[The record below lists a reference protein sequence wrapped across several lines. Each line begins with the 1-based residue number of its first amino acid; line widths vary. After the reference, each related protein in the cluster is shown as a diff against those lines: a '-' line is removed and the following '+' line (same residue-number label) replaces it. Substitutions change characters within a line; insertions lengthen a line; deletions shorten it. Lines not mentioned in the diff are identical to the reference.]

1 LKRISQTLTR
11 VETIETVSE
20 SLFVALGNA
29 VSASYQQRL
38 AEYYAELSPRLRE
51 AGDYLVENP
60 LDVVTRSLRSIAQET
75 RIAPATFSR
84 LARALGFET
93 FETLREAVRAQL
105 SLKVSSFATRAKD
118 LREAPKGDVEDLLMR
133 SLEMTQ
139 SNLEGLVH
147 GLDQVELAK
156 LIDVLHHAR
165 RVLIVGAL
173 GSTGIAEYAG
183 YMANFLGGKW
193 RLAGRMGSSYGS
205 ALSDMN
211 QRDAMIVITMSPSAR
226 VSVNAAEI
234 ARRQGVHVAVITD
247 SYACPALR
255 HTNTSFIITGET
267 PNFFNTYTTTV
278 FFLEVIMAMLAQK
291 AGPDVVERIS
301 EIERHNRALGEV
313 VDL

>member
-1 LKRISQTLTR
+1 M
-11 VETIETVSE
+11 
-20 SLFVALGNA
+20 
-29 VSASYQQRL
+29 SASYQQRL
-38 AEYYAELSPRLRE
+38 AEHYAELSPRLRE

-60 LDVVTRSLRSIAQET
+60 LDVATRSLRSVATEA

-93 FETLREAVRAQL
+93 FETLRDAVRAQL
-105 SLKVSSFATRAKD
+105 ALKVSTFATRAKD
-118 LREAPKGDVEDLLMR
+118 LREAPAGAPEGILMR
-133 SLEMTQ
+133 SLERTQ
-139 SNLEGLVH
+139 SNLEELVR
-147 GLDQVELAK
+147 GLDPVELAK
-156 LIDVLHHAR
+156 LVDVLHEAR

-183 YMANFLGGKW
+183 YMANFLGEKW
-193 RLAGRMGSSYGS
+193 RLAGRMGASYGS
-205 ALSDMN
+205 ALSEMDK
-211 QRDAMIVITMSPSAR
+211 QDAMIVITMSPSAR
-226 VSVNAAEI
+226 VAVNAAEI

-255 HTNTSFIITGET
+255 HANNSFIITGES

-278 FFLEVIMAMLAQK
+278 FFLEMLMAMLAQK

>member
-1 LKRISQTLTR
+1 M
-11 VETIETVSE
+11 
-20 SLFVALGNA
+20 
-29 VSASYQQRL
+29 SASYQQRL
-38 AEYYAELSPRLRE
+38 AEHYAELSPRLRE

-60 LDVVTRSLRSIAQET
+60 LDVATRSLRSVATEA

-93 FETLREAVRAQL
+93 FETLRDAVRAQL
-105 SLKVSSFATRAKD
+105 ALKVSTFATRAKD
-118 LREAPKGDVEDLLMR
+118 LREAPAGAPEGILMR
-133 SLEMTQ
+133 SLERTQ
-139 SNLEGLVH
+139 SNLEELVR
-147 GLDQVELAK
+147 GLDPVELAK
-156 LIDVLHHAR
+156 LVDVLHEAR

-183 YMANFLGGKW
+183 YMANFLGEKW

-205 ALSDMN
+205 ALSEMDK
-211 QRDAMIVITMSPSAR
+211 QDAVIVITMSPSAR
-226 VSVNAAEI
+226 VAVNAAEI
-234 ARRQGVHVAVITD
+234 ARHQGVHVAVITD
-247 SYACPALR
+247 SYASPALR
-255 HTNTSFIITGET
+255 HANSSFIITGES

-278 FFLEVIMAMLAQK
+278 FFLEILMAMLAQK

>member
-1 LKRISQTLTR
+1 M
-11 VETIETVSE
+11 
-20 SLFVALGNA
+20 
-29 VSASYQQRL
+29 SASYQQRL
-38 AEYYAELSPRLRE
+38 AEHYAELSPRLRE

-60 LDVVTRSLRSIAQET
+60 LDVATRSLRSVATEA

-93 FETLREAVRAQL
+93 FETLRDAVRAQL
-105 SLKVSSFATRAKD
+105 ALKVSTFATRAKD
-118 LREAPKGDVEDLLMR
+118 LREAPAGAPEGILMR
-133 SLEMTQ
+133 SLERTQ
-139 SNLEGLVH
+139 SNLEELVRGLNP
-147 GLDQVELAK
+147 VELAK
-156 LIDVLHHAR
+156 LVDVLHEAR

-183 YMANFLGGKW
+183 YMANFLGEKW

-205 ALSDMN
+205 ALSEMDK
-211 QRDAMIVITMSPSAR
+211 QDAMIVITMSPSAR
-226 VSVNAAEI
+226 VAVNAAEI

-255 HTNTSFIITGET
+255 HANSSFIITGES

-278 FFLEVIMAMLAQK
+278 FFLEMLMAMLAQK